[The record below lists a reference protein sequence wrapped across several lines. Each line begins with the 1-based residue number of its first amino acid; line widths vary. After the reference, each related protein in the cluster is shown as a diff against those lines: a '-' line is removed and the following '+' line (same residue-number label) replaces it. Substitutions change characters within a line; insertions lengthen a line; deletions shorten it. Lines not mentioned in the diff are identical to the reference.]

1 MNIRS
6 HLGVVGRLGKT
17 VLVLLAIAMVGLAS
31 ASVYVFYYVNPTS
44 TIRASDITLVAGSD
58 SGSGACPNYPCATV
72 GISSTGD
79 TAVVQLSM
87 FKANGTFVP
96 PPATYYSNLIKVVD
110 ANHAHTIQSVQVFG
124 VASTRATDFGKVI
137 VYYCTAQTDFNP
149 DATLVTPGNC
159 PGSYSI
165 TSASAGY
172 FSLGISNQAI
182 ALGATHY
189 IEVVVYA
196 GNNALN
202 VAGDTIKFNV
212 AVQWF

>member
-6 HLGVVGRLGKT
+6 HLSILGRLGKAA
-17 VLVLLAIAMVGLAS
+17 LVLLAVAMIGLAS

-58 SGSGACPNYPCATV
+58 SGAGACPNYPCATV

-79 TAVVQLSM
+79 TAAVQLSM

-124 VASTRATDFGKVI
+124 ITSTRASDFGKVI

-149 DATLVTPGNC
+149 DSTLVNSGNC
-159 PGSYSI
+159 PGSISL
-165 TSASAGY
+165 TSTTGG
-172 FSLGISNQAI
+172 SLGISNQAI